1 VTRKRDETKVFFILR
16 GVFIRSRESI
26 TRRGKKKK
34 RWSPIRRRLARD
46 VAWRKSVCCEFSESE
61 SSSRWREEEEDD
73 DGTIFV
79 FVSVVVVV
87 VIFDERREE
96 SFFIDDENDG
106 NERREF
112 WKEEEDERV

>member
-1 VTRKRDETKVFFILR
+1 MTRKRDKSLLHFKRSVIR
-16 GVFIRSRESI
+16 RSREVSI
-26 TRRGKKKK
+26 TRRGGKKKK

-46 VAWRKSVCCEFSESE
+46 VARRKSVCCEFSESE

-87 VIFDERREE
+87 VIFD
-96 SFFIDDENDG
+96 
-106 NERREF
+106 
-112 WKEEEDERV
+112 